1 MPSKSPSAA
10 LAGSSTIMQH
20 LRGDDAA
27 GNSSAPAQESA
38 ELQYAFP
45 YQPGK
50 CAMEMANSH
59 GSQQAPALEFI
70 QWVLRAANSPD

>member
-1 MPSKSPSAA
+1 MPSDSPSLA

-27 GNSSAPAQESA
+27 GTSSAPTRGE

-50 CAMEMANSH
+50 CAMEVARSH